1 MTMIDLDLGLLN
13 QQKKVNIFQLITRF
27 LEYNSLDDI
36 VHF

>member
-1 MTMIDLDLGLLN
+1 MIDLDLWLLN

-36 VHF
+36 VNF